1 MIDLFTHAECA
12 ALRDQA
18 IALHEKTDDGKH
30 WLDRARLHARAIAV
44 RQGKVTADDVRASC
58 GDPPAS
64 CDGRIMG
71 AVFQRMLFERVGFVQ
86 SRRGINHAKNI
97 AVFKLKDSPVPV

>member
-1 MIDLFTHAECA
+1 MDLFSHAECA

-18 IALHEKTDDGKH
+18 IALHEKTDDGKR
-30 WLDRARLHARAIAV
+30 WLERARLHARAIAV

-71 AVFQRMLFERVGFVQ
+71 AVFQRSLFECVGAER
-86 SRRGINHAKNI
+86 SRRGLNHGKKI
-97 AVFKLKDSPVPV
+97 AVFRLRG